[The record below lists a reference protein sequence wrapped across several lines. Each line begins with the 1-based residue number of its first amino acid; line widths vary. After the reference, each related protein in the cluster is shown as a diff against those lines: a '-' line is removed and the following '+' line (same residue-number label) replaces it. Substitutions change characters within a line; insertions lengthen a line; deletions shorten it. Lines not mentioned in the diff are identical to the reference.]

1 MAEPVIRC
9 ENVSFAYGPTPV
21 VRNVSF
27 EVPTGKFVGLVGP
40 NGCGKSTMMRLL
52 LGVLEPTAGAV
63 SVLGARPREA
73 VRSGEIGYV
82 PQRET
87 FQRSFPLAVR
97 DVVLMGR
104 AGRIGLGRRPCR
116 HDRRAADEALERFG
130 LGELRRWP
138 FSALSGGQQRLV
150 LLCRALAQ
158 EPRVLFM
165 DEADTGLDE
174 LRREKIYRELHKLR
188 ADTGLTILAISHQ
201 LDLLA
206 TVVDSALAM
215 QDGRAVDW
223 CPTCMHHALGSA
235 QPVHRSTA
243 S

>member
-1 MAEPVIRC
+1 MAEAVIAC
-9 ENVSFAYGPTPV
+9 EDVSFAYGPTSV
-21 VRNVSF
+21 VRRVTF
-27 EVPTGKFVGLVGP
+27 DVPTSRFVGLVGP
-40 NGCGKSTMMRLL
+40 NGCGKSTLMRLL
-52 LGVLEPTAGAV
+52 LGVLEPTEGTV
-63 SVLGARPREA
+63 RVLGRPPAVA
-73 VRSGEIGYV
+73 VRTGEVGYV

-87 FQRSFPLAVR
+87 FSKSFPLAVR

-116 HDRRAADEALERFG
+116 HDRQASDEALERFG
-130 LGELRRWP
+130 LGEFRMRP
-138 FSALSGGQQRLV
+138 FGALSGGQQRLV

-174 LRREKIYRELHKLR
+174 LRRERVYRELHKIR
-188 ADTGLTILAISHQ
+188 DATGLTILAISHQ

-223 CPTCMHHALGSA
+223 CPTCMHHALGAA
-235 QPVHRSTA
+235 QPTHRSSA